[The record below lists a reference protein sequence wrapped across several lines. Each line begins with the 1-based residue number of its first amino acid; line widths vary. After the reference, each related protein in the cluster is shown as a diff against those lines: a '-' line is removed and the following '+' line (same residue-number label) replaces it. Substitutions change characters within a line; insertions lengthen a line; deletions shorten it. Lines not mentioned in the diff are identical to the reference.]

1 MTIRFN
7 NVLILSVFL
16 FLCVACGKK
25 QASNPIESQVSD
37 ETTTQIMEVTG
48 EDRLEQE
55 AATYNRYNVQTITP
69 QNPMP
74 NIRQEVDK
82 TSKMYIF
89 YYVWNEDVATME
101 TLNHEAGMR
110 AVLQEM
116 ANTPSSLNFMKLLV
130 EEGYGI
136 RFDVEG
142 SNSHK
147 NVSNSINSSE
157 IAQMVELAQ

>member
-1 MTIRFN
+1 M
-7 NVLILSVFL
+7 
-16 FLCVACGKK
+16 G
-25 QASNPIESQVSD
+25 
-37 ETTTQIMEVTG
+37 
-48 EDRLEQE
+48 
-55 AATYNRYNVQTITP
+55 
-69 QNPMP
+69 
-74 NIRQEVDK
+74 
-82 TSKMYIF
+82 
-89 YYVWNEDVATME
+89 
-101 TLNHEAGMR
+101 